1 MIKNDK
7 NKQKAI
13 VGTIM
18 FHIVLLVC
26 FIFMGLTYQIPP
38 PAEEGISINFGYQ
51 DFGSGSVQPKMIV
64 EEKKISPQIK
74 VSNSPVIEKIITQD
88 IEATPTVKPKKIE
101 DKNKEVKKIEEKNK
115 EVKKIEDKNTDPI
128 VNTKALYTGKKQNNI
143 NSQGINKEQGDQGL
157 KDGSQNSNIYNGL
170 SNGTNAIAFQLGGRT
185 IAKIKKPIYDSQQQG
200 KVVVTIRVNR
210 NGNVISAS
218 PGAKGSTTTNTYL
231 YAKAKE
237 AALKTTFEANLKAP
251 EIQVGTIIYN
261 FKLN

>member
-13 VGTIM
+13 IGTIM

-51 DFGSGSVQPKMIV
+51 DFGSESVQPKMIV

-74 VSNSPVIEKIITQD
+74 VSNSPVIEKIITQN

-101 DKNKEVKKIEEKNK
+101 DKNKEI
-115 EVKKIEDKNTDPI
+115 KKIEDKNTDPI

-143 NSQGINKEQGDQGL
+143 NSQGIYKEEGDQGL

-170 SNGTNAIAFQLGGRT
+170 SNGTNGIAFQLGGRT

-200 KVVVTIRVNR
+200 KVVVTIKVNR

>member
-13 VGTIM
+13 IGTIM

-64 EEKKISPQIK
+64 EEKKISPQIT
-74 VSNSPVIEKIITQD
+74 VSNSPVFEKIITQD
-88 IEATPTVKPKKIE
+88 IETTPTVKPKKIE
-101 DKNKEVKKIEEKNK
+101 DKNKEVKKIED
-115 EVKKIEDKNTDPI
+115 KKTDPI

-157 KDGSQNSNIYNGL
+157 KVGSQNSNIYNGL

>member
-13 VGTIM
+13 IGTIM
-18 FHIVLLVC
+18 IHIVLLVC

-64 EEKKISPQIK
+64 EEKKISPQIT

-101 DKNKEVKKIEEKNK
+101 NKNN
-115 EVKKIEDKNTDPI
+115 EVKKIEDKKSDPI

-143 NSQGINKEQGDQGL
+143 NSQGINKEQGNQGL

-170 SNGTNAIAFQLGGRT
+170 SNGTNGIAFQLGGRT

>member
-1 MIKNDK
+1 M
-7 NKQKAI
+7 
-13 VGTIM
+13 
-18 FHIVLLVC
+18 
-26 FIFMGLTYQIPP
+26 
-38 PAEEGISINFGYQ
+38 
-51 DFGSGSVQPKMIV
+51 
-64 EEKKISPQIK
+64 
-74 VSNSPVIEKIITQD
+74 
-88 IEATPTVKPKKIE
+88 KPKK
-101 DKNKEVKKIEEKNK
+101 VEEKNK
-115 EVKKIEDKNTDPI
+115 EVKKIEDKKTDPI

>member
-88 IEATPTVKPKKIE
+88 IEATPTVKPKK
-101 DKNKEVKKIEEKNK
+101 VEEKNK
-115 EVKKIEDKNTDPI
+115 EVKKIEDKKTDPI

-143 NSQGINKEQGDQGL
+143 NSQGISKEQGDQGL

-170 SNGTNAIAFQLGGRT
+170 SNGANGIAFQLGGRT